1 MNTNT
6 SKKTGVNYIE
16 INQTQVGQRLDNLLL
31 KKLKQVPK
39 TWVYRIIRKGEV
51 RVNKKRIKPDYKVK
65 VGDLVRIPPLRLDQQ
80 QDADVFIPPG
90 LMAGIEKSVLFENPH
105 ILVIDKP
112 AGVAVHSGSGVSFG
126 IIDIMRRIRPDT
138 EIELAHRLDRDTSGC
153 LLLAKHRQS
162 LLAMQRCFQDDSI
175 AKVYLAVVKGRWPEA
190 KREISHALSKK
201 TMSNGERRVY
211 ADSRGQNA
219 LTRILKLEAG
229 DVYSILTIRL
239 MTGCTHQIRVH
250 CQIEG
255 HEIAGDNKYGDERF
269 NKMMKGRGV
278 KNLMLHAA
286 SLELPESKYCQAMV
300 IDATLPAMFKG
311 LIDDVPMKPCQNLS
325 P

>member
-1 MNTNT
+1 MNINT
-6 SKKTGVNYIE
+6 SKKTGVNFIE
-16 INQTQVGQRLDNLLL
+16 INQTQVGQRLDNLLFKNL
-31 KKLKQVPK
+31 KHVPK

-65 VGDLVRIPPLRLDQQ
+65 AGDLVRIPPLRLDQK
-80 QDADVFIPPG
+80 QDAEVFIPPG
-90 LMAGIEKSVLFENPH
+90 LVSGIENSVLFENPH

-112 AGVAVHSGSGVSFG
+112 VGVAVHSGSGVSFG

-138 EIELAHRLDRDTSGC
+138 EIELVHRLDRDTSGC

-162 LLAMQRCFQDDSI
+162 LLAMQRCFQDNSVT
-175 AKVYLAVVKGRWPEA
+175 KVYLAVVKGRWPEA

-201 TMSNGERRVY
+201 TMPNGERRVY
-211 ADSRGQNA
+211 ADPEGQNA
-219 LTRILKLEAG
+219 LTRILEVEAG
-229 DVYSILTIRL
+229 DVYSVLTIRL
-239 MTGCTHQIRVH
+239 MTGRTHQIRVH
-250 CQIEG
+250 CQIED

-286 SLELPESKYCQAMV
+286 SLELPESEYCQAMV
-300 IDATLPAMFKG
+300 INANLPARFKG
-311 LIDDVPMKPCQNLS
+311 LTNFDA
-325 P
+325 